1 MTLQEA
7 TLEKLIYPLKKPYV
21 LSFVTL
27 TEFISIQLSLKIE
40 GKKVQAEVV
49 PLFGYNDFK
58 PDDIY
63 NFLEQ
68 WCSQAV
74 GKSVIY
80 LREEAAKLIQE
91 KGFLVSPILTAIDV
105 FFMRN
110 ALKSPMRSVEFITPF
125 SSKDYADI
133 SFDKNREY
141 KLKLSNV
148 IEQDIH
154 VLKHLTAIQF
164 RSPIRTDANQIYT
177 LDTAIDFFEAII
189 ENKLENKIAYVE
201 QPVAAQDWKSI
212 TYLRKNY
219 PQISIMLDESI
230 VSDQDIYRA
239 KSIGINFIK
248 LKLFKQ
254 GGIKELIQQA
264 QLCKLL
270 GINVVLGNGVATKL
284 SNQIENHVFS
294 SIPLFYG
301 ASEANGFL
309 KLKED
314 GR

>member
-7 TLEKLIYPLKKPYV
+7 TLEKLIFPLKKPYV

-27 TEFISIQLSLKIE
+27 TEFISIQLSLNIE

-49 PLFGYNDFK
+49 PLFGYNNFK

-63 NFLEQ
+63 TFLEE
-68 WCSQAV
+68 WCNQSV

-80 LREEAAKLIQE
+80 LREEAEKLIQE

-105 FFMRN
+105 FFMEN
-110 ALKSPMRSVEFITPF
+110 ALKKPSPSVKFIIPF
-125 SSKDYADI
+125 SSKDYVNI
-133 SFDKNREY
+133 SFDQNREY

-148 IEQDIH
+148 VDQDIK
-154 VLKHLTAIQF
+154 VLKHLIAIQF
-164 RSPIRTDANQIYT
+164 RSPIRTDANQIFT
-177 LDTAIDFFEAII
+177 LETAIDFFEAII
-189 ENKLENKIAYVE
+189 ENNLETKIAYVE
-201 QPVAAQDWKSI
+201 QPVAAEDWNSI

-230 VSDQDIYRA
+230 VSDQDIYKA
-239 KSIGINFIK
+239 KSIGIDFIK

-254 GGIKELIQQA
+254 GGVKEVIQQA

-270 GINVVLGNGVATKL
+270 GIKVVLGNGVATKL
-284 SNQIENHVFS
+284 SNQIENHIFS
-294 SIPLFYG
+294 SFPIFYG

-309 KLKED
+309 KII
-314 GR
+314 